1 MNNRNFAERN
11 NHGAYRQNMDDHD
24 IRRQSYGS
32 SEEYAHSSAPVTTVT
47 SYASGHRSSTELG
60 LSGMTSEFYD
70 DNSWVGR
77 DERREISA
85 PVVPDRNN
93 TRGHNFDEK
102 RRLSLTNLAG
112 PLGTSGRTPRRMDSI
127 QYSQLLKEGY
137 STGLA
142 LALSEN
148 ATRYDF
154 RFWVVDNS
162 GSMQIG
168 DGHRIVKKEG
178 KSKAVACTRWEEIK
192 ETVKYHAQMAST
204 LDCPTIFQLLNDPG
218 LRTAPQKFSVCE
230 NGQANAQSDVAKSIE
245 IMRKVSPSGVTPLT
259 QHIWNVR
266 EHIAGMAAELRR
278 TGKIV
283 AIILATDGL
292 PTDELGYGGEDITE
306 EVSDFCCL
314 LFLSNYNHPLCDLY
328 DRLESAVY

>member
-1 MNNRNFAERN
+1 MNNRNFSESN
-11 NHGAYRQNMDDHD
+11 NNAAYWQNINDHD
-24 IRRQSYGS
+24 IMRQSYGS
-32 SEEYAHSSAPVTTVT
+32 SEEYPQSSAPVTMVT
-47 SYASGHRSSTELG
+47 SYAPGSRASTG
-60 LSGMTSEFYD
+60 SRLSGMPSASEFYD
-70 DNSWVGR
+70 DNPWAGR
-77 DERREISA
+77 DDMRRLSA
-85 PVVPDRNN
+85 PNL
-93 TRGHNFDEK
+93 
-102 RRLSLTNLAG
+102 RLSLTNLPG
-112 PLGTSGRTPRRMDSI
+112 PLGTSGKTPRRMDST
-127 QYSQLLKEGY
+127 QYSQLLQEGY

-178 KSKAVACTRWEEIK
+178 KSKAVPCTRWEEIK
-192 ETVKYHAQMAST
+192 ETVKYHAQMASMI
-204 LDCPTIFQLLNDPG
+204 DCPTIFQLLNDPG

-230 NGQANAQSDVAKSIE
+230 NGLANAQSEVAKSIE

-259 QHIWNVR
+259 QHILDIE
-266 EHIAGMAAELRR
+266 EHISGMAAELRR

-306 EVSDFCCL
+306 EVSDLCCL
-314 LFLSNYNHPLCDLY
+314 LFLLNYNRPLCDLY
-328 DRLESAVY
+328 GRFESAVY